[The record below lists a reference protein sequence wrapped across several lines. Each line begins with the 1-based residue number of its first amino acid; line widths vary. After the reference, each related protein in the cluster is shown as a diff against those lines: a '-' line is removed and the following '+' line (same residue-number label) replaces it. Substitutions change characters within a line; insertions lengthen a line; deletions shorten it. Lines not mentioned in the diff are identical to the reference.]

1 MNNKN
6 AEDIKHIRSM
16 MEQSSRFISLSGW
29 SGIFAG
35 IYALI
40 AASTAYLLF
49 SINDLEYLSQTNY
62 TVTYELVT
70 QLFLIGLTTF
80 ILAVSTGIILSVR
93 KSKKNHLQI
102 WNHVTKRLLIHL
114 FVPLFSGGLFCIAL
128 FINGSIGLIA
138 PAMLVFYGLALLNAS
153 KFTFPDIAYLGYCE
167 LALGLI
173 GLFFIGKGL
182 LLWAIGFGLLHIV
195 YGIFIQ
201 RKYH

>member
-1 MNNKN
+1 MNNN
-6 AEDIKHIRSM
+6 TEDIKLIRSM

-40 AASTAYLLF
+40 AATITYFLF
-49 SINDLEYLSQTNY
+49 WKNDIDYFNHT
-62 TVTYELVT
+62 TYFISFDLVT
-70 QLFLIGLTTF
+70 QLFLIGLITL

-93 KSKKNHLQI
+93 KSKKKQLQI

-114 FVPLFSGGLFCIAL
+114 FVPLLSGGLFCLAL
-128 FINGSIGLIA
+128 YLNGIVGLIA
-138 PAMLVFYGLALLNAS
+138 PTMLIFYGLALLNAS

-167 LALGLI
+167 LSLGMI
-173 GLFFIGKGL
+173 GLFFVDKGL

-195 YGIFIQ
+195 YGIYIQ

>member
-6 AEDIKHIRSM
+6 AEDLKHIRSM

-35 IYALI
+35 IYAII
-40 AASTAYLLF
+40 AASSAYYLF
-49 SINDLEYLSQTNY
+49 WKSDVDYFNRSTNLISIEL
-62 TVTYELVT
+62 VYEL
-70 QLFLIGLTTF
+70 LLIGLITL
-80 ILAVSTGIILSVR
+80 ILAVGTGIVLSVR
-93 KSKKNHLQI
+93 KSKKKQLKI

-114 FVPLFSGGLFCIAL
+114 FVPLLSGGLFCIAL
-128 FINGSIGLIA
+128 YLNESLGLIA
-138 PAMLVFYGLALLNAS
+138 PAMLIFYGLALLNAS

-167 LALGLI
+167 LALGMI

-182 LLWAIGFGLLHIV
+182 LIWAIGFGLLHII